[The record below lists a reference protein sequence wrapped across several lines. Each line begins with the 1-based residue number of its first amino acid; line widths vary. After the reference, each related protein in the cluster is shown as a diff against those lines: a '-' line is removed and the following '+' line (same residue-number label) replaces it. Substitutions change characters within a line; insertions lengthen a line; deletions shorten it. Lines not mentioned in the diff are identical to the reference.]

1 MADGSAPLAGLRV
14 IEMARILAGPWI
26 GQTLADL
33 GADVI
38 KVESPAGDDTRKW
51 GPPFIDVEGE
61 NTAAYFHCCNRG
73 KRSIVLDFKSDEG
86 RESLEKLIAGSDV
99 FIENFKV
106 GGLAKVGLDFDSVH
120 ARHPTLIYCS
130 VTGFGQTGPY
140 AHRAGYDFLVQG
152 MGGIMSVTGEP
163 DGLPQKMGVAFSDI
177 FTALYGVIGIQAALA
192 ERART
197 GRGQQIDLSLYDS
210 IVGVMANQA
219 SNQLIGGVTP
229 NRLGNAH
236 PNIVPY
242 QVFACEDGHII
253 AAVGNDGQFER
264 FCSLL
269 GCSELSADPAYATN
283 PARVENRD
291 VLVPLL
297 VEAVS
302 RWRKADLLTAMENA
316 VVPGAPINTLLER
329 LETDQGTF
337 KVVGEHTLTR
347 ATVSALELLSTDG
360 WVAIDMA
367 HPNVKPLVD
376 ALEAD
381 ILTELSNR
389 SSD

>member
-86 RESLEKLIAGSDV
+86 RETLEKLIAGSDV

-106 GGLAKVGLDFDSVH
+106 GGLEKVGFDFASVH
-120 ARHPTLIYCS
+120 ARHPSLIYCS

-192 ERART
+192 ERDRT

-264 FCSLL
+264 FCALL

-302 RWRKADLLTAMENA
+302 RWRKADLLAAMENA
-316 VVPGAPINTLLER
+316 VVPGAPINTLADVFVDPQIQSRGMRIEP
-329 LETDQGTF
+329 QGVPGVRSPLQF
-337 KVVGEHTLTR
+337 SEAKLDLGRRSPNLGEHTD
-347 ATVSALELLSTDG
+347 EILSEIRT
-360 WVAIDMA
+360 
-367 HPNVKPLVD
+367 
-376 ALEAD
+376 
-381 ILTELSNR
+381 
-389 SSD
+389 

>member
-302 RWRKADLLTAMENA
+302 RWRKADLLAAMENA
-316 VVPGAPINTLLER
+316 VVPGAPINTLADVFVDPQIQSRGMRIEP
-329 LETDQGTF
+329 QGVPGVRSPLQF
-337 KVVGEHTLTR
+337 SEAKLDLGRRSPNLGEHTD
-347 ATVSALELLSTDG
+347 EILSEIRT
-360 WVAIDMA
+360 
-367 HPNVKPLVD
+367 
-376 ALEAD
+376 
-381 ILTELSNR
+381 
-389 SSD
+389 

>member
-1 MADGSAPLAGLRV
+1 MADARAPLAGLRV
-14 IEMARILAGPWI
+14 VEMARILAGPWI

-73 KRSIVLDFKSDEG
+73 KRSIVLDFKTEDG
-86 RESLEKLIAGSDV
+86 QRTLERLIAGCDV

-106 GGLAKVGLDFDSVH
+106 GGLAKHGFDHDAVRE
-120 ARHPTLIYCS
+120 RHPAVIYCS

-140 AHRAGYDFLVQG
+140 ARRAGYDFLVQG

-192 ERART
+192 ERQRT
-197 GRGQQIDLSLYDS
+197 GRGQHIDLSLYDS
-210 IVGVMANQA
+210 IVAVMANQA

-242 QVFACEDGHII
+242 QVFACADGHII

-264 FCSLL
+264 FCRLL
-269 GCSELSADPAYATN
+269 GCSELALDPAYATN
-283 PARVENRD
+283 PARVAHRD
-291 VLVPLL
+291 QLVPLL
-297 VEAVS
+297 VDAIAP
-302 RWRKADLLTAMENA
+302 WRKAELLEAMERA
-316 VVPGAPINTLLER
+316 VVPGAPINTLADVFVDPQIVSRGLRIEP
-329 LETDQGTF
+329 QGVPGVRTPLQF
-337 KVVGEHTLTR
+337 SDATLDLSRRSPNLGEHT
-347 ATVSALELLSTDG
+347 E
-360 WVAIDMA
+360 
-367 HPNVKPLVD
+367 
-376 ALEAD
+376 E
-381 ILTELSNR
+381 ILGEIAP
-389 SSD
+389 